1 MFSRKKAPA
10 DAEAVAQQQG
20 SGQLPDE
27 KTTGVTSG
35 VSIGD
40 DVDDQAAN
48 LQKFQKM
55 HKWDLFMDADQLD
68 TVDNVLASGD
78 IEKEA
83 ALEQSILEENSPYS
97 EVRSSVGDSHEQ
109 EFPGSPQLTDLNTGS
124 RYR

>member
-1 MFSRKKAPA
+1 MFSRKKAPT
-10 DAEAVAQQQG
+10 EGVAVSQQQG
-20 SGQLPDE
+20 SDEFPAE

-40 DVDDQAAN
+40 DVDDQALN

-55 HKWDLFMDADQLD
+55 HKWDLFMDPDQLD

-97 EVRSSVGDSHEQ
+97 EVRSSVSDHGDGMV
-109 EFPGSPQLTDLNTGS
+109 PLTMRLVPL
-124 RYR
+124 